1 MLNKFK
7 RSHILIAL
15 GIVSLVTLF
24 SFQNCSTVQK
34 NSNIDKKA
42 LIPVEQHMLP
52 TVPDV
57 SSEKPENLNDLI
69 QQSESEVNAT
79 REKMN
84 FNNVNQTKK
93 KIAILRL
100 NSQQLRMNLKCALK
114 EKNKPLILLYPE

>member
-7 RSHILIAL
+7 RSHILIVL

-42 LIPVEQHMLP
+42 LIPVEQPMLP

-57 SSEKPENLNDLI
+57 GSEKPENLNDLI

-84 FNNVNQTKK
+84 FNNVK
-93 KIAILRL
+93 
-100 NSQQLRMNLKCALK
+100 SDS
-114 EKNKPLILLYPE
+114 EKNRDIAAEQPAASNEFKMRLKRKK